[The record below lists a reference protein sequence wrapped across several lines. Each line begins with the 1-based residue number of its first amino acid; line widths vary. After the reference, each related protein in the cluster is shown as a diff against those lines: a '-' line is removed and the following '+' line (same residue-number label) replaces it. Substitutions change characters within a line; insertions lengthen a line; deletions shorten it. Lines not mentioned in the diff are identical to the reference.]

1 MPPKKRPSKVSD
13 VVATDEQDATPSF
26 VDAGATPPPVP
37 RKRAPRK
44 KKAETE
50 TETETETENKN
61 ESKTEN
67 ETENKND
74 RKGKGK
80 GKGKGKKG
88 DGNVENSEPSI
99 AEDATTVQNAWATG
113 FVPRT
118 NDSMERVKSRIEMFG
133 KSEHTALMRSII
145 IKYGTMMAG
154 DGTPGSN
161 TRRALDS
168 FGNQVTQNN
177 NGVFLNLTSCSDDL
191 WQACAQCIEQMDMQQ
206 VIIEKLDKER
216 QNEIR
221 RLQTAVVA

>member
-1 MPPKKRPSKVSD
+1 MPPKKRPSKLTD
-13 VVATDEQDATPSF
+13 AATDEQDAAPSF
-26 VDAGATPPPVP
+26 VDAGATPPPAP

-44 KKAETE
+44 KKTE
-50 TETETETENKN
+50 NENENENGTATDTKSDTKSDTKNKN
-61 ESKTEN
+61 ES
-67 ETENKND
+67 
-74 RKGKGK
+74 K

-88 DGNVENSEPSI
+88 GGNAESSEPSI
-99 AEDATTVQNAWATG
+99 TEDATTVQNAWVTG

-118 NDSMERVKSRIEMFG
+118 NDSMERVKSRIEMSG
-133 KSEHTALMRSII
+133 KSEHMALMRSII
-145 IKYGTMMAG
+145 VKYGTMMAG

-161 TRRALDS
+161 TRKALDS

-216 QNEIR
+216 QTEIQ